1 MNEFDVDRLINQM
14 VNFIYQKTQ
23 EKANEIRI
31 KTKHDFYHEN
41 KQMLVHNAQLKLSEE
56 YKRKEKEREVY
67 KHMVRAKDVEVAEMV
82 VTEAT
87 DKRLTLDVNEVTVT
101 VNKIGDGMLSN
112 AKAGGVVLYAKQGK
126 GIVCDNTLDTRLDQ
140 IYYDLKPTVRK
151 MLSPTP

>member
-67 KHMVRAKDVEVAEMV
+67 KHM
-82 VTEAT
+82 
-87 DKRLTLDVNEVTVT
+87 
-101 VNKIGDGMLSN
+101 
-112 AKAGGVVLYAKQGK
+112 GV
-126 GIVCDNTLDTRLDQ
+126 
-140 IYYDLKPTVRK
+140 
-151 MLSPTP
+151 S